1 MKKVIYILLVII
13 SIVVLYFGISTM
25 VFFSSAKDKKN
36 VVLDGYVY
44 DSQTREPISGVLVNV
59 HNSTYKKKG
68 SDYTDYSSYLG
79 NETIELE
86 TDLKG
91 HFFVRLERSA
101 FLEITFSKEG
111 YLKEIEHNYAEKKI
125 QKEIY
130 LNKNRSR

>member
-1 MKKVIYILLVII
+1 MKKIMYIILAIVGVVI
-13 SIVVLYFGISTM
+13 LYFGISTI

-44 DSQTREPISGVLVNV
+44 DSRTKEPISGVLINV

-91 HFFVRLERSA
+91 YFFVKLERSA

-111 YLKEIEHNYAEKKI
+111 YLKETEQNYAEKKI
-125 QKEIY
+125 QKEVY
-130 LNKNRSR
+130 LNKE